1 MKIIL
6 SSLHAVAPDSF
17 QMGFKMVPCVQHV
30 KDLGAQWILVCS
42 WWCQSITSYS
52 WTVTSSW
59 GAHSWTFFWGT
70 YYINMKLFYIID
82 FILILEICFCPLQG
96 PNYEVEMKG
105 SINQMDRS
113 AKISEYLN
121 IVTIKCQIVD
131 ESVLNVLEL
140 LRTFGICKLT
150 CNFPLLKCS
159 LRIIDKGTPC
169 PA

>member
-1 MKIIL
+1 
-6 SSLHAVAPDSF
+6 
-17 QMGFKMVPCVQHV
+17 
-30 KDLGAQWILVCS
+30 
-42 WWCQSITSYS
+42 
-52 WTVTSSW
+52 
-59 GAHSWTFFWGT
+59 
-70 YYINMKLFYIID
+70 MKLFYIID

-105 SINQMDRS
+105 SINQMERS

-121 IVTIKCQIVD
+121 IVKIKCQIVD

-159 LRIIDKGTPC
+159 LRIIDKGAPC